1 MFYCFY
7 CFCCL
12 IVQLA
17 STIRVVLLQ
26 APTRPIT
33 INGGWEMPGWY
44 DIISFS
50 RDTEDKNGIEESGDI
65 VNKCIQLEID
75 AIPDKDSNRVYVGG
89 FSQGAA
95 MALHCG
101 YQYPKS
107 LGGIIS
113 LSGYALSTSNY
124 PNAINEKNKDTK
136 LFACH
141 GKSDPTVPF
150 EYGKA
155 TIEEAFKKDIS
166 MRYIAIPNMGHQIVP
181 QEIVN
186 ACRFI
191 DDTDQLFARL

>member
-1 MFYCFY
+1 MTSIYT
-7 CFCCL
+7 
-12 IVQLA
+12 VA
-17 STIRVVLLQ
+17 PTIRVVLLQ

-50 RDTEDKNGIEESGDI
+50 RETEDSKGILESGDI
-65 VNKCIQLEID
+65 VNKCIENEI
-75 AIPDKDSNRVYVGG
+75 ASIPDKDSKRVFVGG

-101 YQYPKS
+101 YRYPS
-107 LGGIIS
+107 TLGGIIS
-113 LSGYALSTSNY
+113 LSGYALTTSNY
-124 PNAINEKNKDTK
+124 PSDINEKNKDTK

-141 GKSDPTVPF
+141 GKADPTVPF

-166 MRYIAIPNMGHQIVP
+166 MRYISVANMGHEVIP

-186 ACRFI
+186 ACRFV
-191 DDTDQLFARL
+191 DDTDKLFARL